1 MKLQVDDMELQDDR
15 DPTRYRVSLD
25 IPQITGGGE
34 FQVNVLVN
42 DSTLALVDIRVDE
55 RGLVRLRTKCC
66 WTPSSRMARGPKAAR
81 NPRWRARVFPVD
93 AGD

>member
-25 IPQITGGGE
+25 IPQIKGGGE

-55 RGLVRLRTKCC
+55 RGLVRLRTKC
-66 WTPSSRMARGPKAAR
+66 WVGGQWGTVADKVLLDSKFSDGKGA
-81 NPRWRARVFPVD
+81 
-93 AGD
+93 